1 MVGQPPGKIICV
13 HLLIE
18 NSVEVPMSLHVFN
31 WHKEFKICGSL
42 KRITSLQQTKHDMIT
57 ALKTAL
63 TKSLDRVPTMEK
75 RWIQFVNV
83 QESYLEHF

>member
-18 NSVEVPMSLHVFN
+18 NSIKVHMSLHVFN
-31 WHKEFKICGSL
+31 WHKEFKIHGSL
-42 KRITSLQQTKHDMIT
+42 KSITSFQQTKHDMIS
-57 ALKTAL
+57 AVKTAL
-63 TKSLDRVPTMEK
+63 TKSLERVPTMEK

-83 QESYLEHF
+83 QGSYLEHF